1 MLKKIF
7 IFILIFLFL
16 LLIYIF
22 IFRKY
27 IIRTYKFKFYIGKV
41 GAGKTTLMIK
51 HCLDFQKKCKRKK
64 VDCIIYS
71 NVEIKGVPIRLID
84 PTNIT
89 DDIRLLPGSLL
100 LIDEP
105 NLYWDNRD
113 FKTVNKATLRWFRL
127 YRHNQVNIC
136 IYSQTYD
143 IDKKLRKLCTDIYLI
158 RKYLGTVSV
167 ASKLDKNIEIADNA
181 LDAESQIVDRIKM
194 VPFFIPT
201 SREFYFIPK
210 YSKYYDSFELKALRE
225 IAYTSHFVPIEL
237 HKKNVS
243 SFENAPDLIQP
254 SEMEEVEKYLNI

>member
-1 MLKKIF
+1 MLKKILL
-7 IFILIFLFL
+7 FILIVLFIL
-16 LLIYIF
+16 FIYIL

-27 IIRTYKFKFYIGKV
+27 IIRNYKFKFYIGKV
-41 GAGKTTLMIK
+41 GSGKTSLMIR
-51 HCLDFQKKCKRKK
+51 HCLKFVKKCKRKK
-64 VDCIIYS
+64 IEPVIYS
-71 NVEIKGVPIRLID
+71 NVEINGVPIRLID
-84 PTNIT
+84 PTDIT
-89 DDIRLLPGSLL
+89 DDIRLLPNSLL

-158 RKYLGTVSV
+158 RKYLGTLSV

-181 LDAESQIVDRIKM
+181 LDAESQIVDRIKI

-210 YSKYYDSFELKALRE
+210 YSKYYDSFELKALKE
-225 IAYTSHFVPIEL
+225 IPFKPYFVPLKPDKTDNLIET
-237 HKKNVS
+237 
-243 SFENAPDLIQP
+243 EPDLIIE
-254 SEMEEVEKYLNI
+254 SELKDVANYLDV